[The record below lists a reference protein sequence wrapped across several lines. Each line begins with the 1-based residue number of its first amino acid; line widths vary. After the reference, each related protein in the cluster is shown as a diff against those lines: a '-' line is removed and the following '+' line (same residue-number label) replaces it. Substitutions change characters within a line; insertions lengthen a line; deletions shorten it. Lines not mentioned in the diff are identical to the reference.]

1 MLFFFL
7 LLMKYFTE
15 RLVNNIWV
23 SHLHAT
29 YVKHIRHCTFSG
41 AYSPTT
47 STMVLFSA
55 AKESFAFSSFKKSQF
70 VCIRKFLIFL
80 MKLSFIFLILN
91 LSFFFF
97 CDLFKM
103 QHDEQVIRVIKFVL
117 IQSYYYVFVS
127 MFYFLHDLFI
137 FFQHLFSTC
146 SGNFAYV
153 SNYIWF
159 GHICSCKINKK

>member
-1 MLFFFL
+1 MPLMLNISGTVLFQAHTAQQHL
-7 LLMKYFTE
+7 LWYY
-15 RLVNNIWV
+15 LVLQR
-23 SHLHAT
+23 SHLHL
-29 YVKHIRHCTFSG
+29 VHLRSHSLCVLENSW
-41 AYSPTT
+41 YS
-47 STMVLFSA
+47 F
-55 AKESFAFSSFKKSQF
+55 
-70 VCIRKFLIFL
+70 

>member
-80 MKLSFIFLILN
+80 YEAVIYFSHLESV
-91 LSFFFF
+91 FFF
-97 CDLFKM
+97 L
-103 QHDEQVIRVIKFVL
+103 L
-117 IQSYYYVFVS
+117 
-127 MFYFLHDLFI
+127 
-137 FFQHLFSTC
+137 
-146 SGNFAYV
+146 
-153 SNYIWF
+153 
-159 GHICSCKINKK
+159 